1 MHSATRPSFINFM
14 RWAILSFLILFPNA
28 VGAKYKDAQE
38 HSTGLAPN
46 AISLYGPVNTNH
58 YYTYHESTE
67 HSDYVSKQESYIV
80 WDGCFVY
87 GMLCIAFI
95 TWFAVGYARQ
105 RPCNDEIT
113 CRLVGRTLT
122 IATGC
127 EPKLPDGLK
136 AVEASPISA
145 SGSIGVIQAR
155 RGKQCASQ
163 GPDSSPPPT
172 PTVWDMKE
180 PRPTSDRRR
189 LWMSPLAIEDWTER
203 SPVGQERKL
212 RALAPRKWVQ
222 ITTLALT
229 LYFVL
234 GNRVTVGSNLFSGF
248 PMIRYPVQ
256 ASFPLRANARDWES
270 NNPFTLKPARRTPYL
285 CLANTNLQPPHRG
298 STPNIVETRLDRK
311 SPSLEVSLYGNPRL
325 LRPGLVVWFILVI
338 AFNG

>member
-203 SPVGQERKL
+203 SPVGQER
-212 RALAPRKWVQ
+212 
-222 ITTLALT
+222 
-229 LYFVL
+229 
-234 GNRVTVGSNLFSGF
+234 F